1 MSLNI
6 KPLAQPWLSADR
18 GQKAA
23 APAEAYVIAPSK
35 ARRIL
40 QGESP
45 CREVNQQWF
54 SVRVSHPPVS
64 SLGPMA
70 ELLELE
76 QRTRWVKRRQRIL

>member
-1 MSLNI
+1 MSQHV
-6 KPLAQPWLSADR
+6 AVWD
-18 GQKAA
+18 GEDHA
-23 APAEAYVIAPSK
+23 APQHGVIAPRQ

-45 CREVNQQWF
+45 CREERQQWL

-70 ELLELE
+70 ELLDFG
-76 QRTRWVKRRQRIL
+76 